1 MSTKEKNAVK
11 RFYANWHGARK
22 CKKNKPECVKAFFMG
37 GWCTMT
43 NKQASYLLGLLTKK
57 DRKVLMT
64 YPIWM

>member
-1 MSTKEKNAVK
+1 MSKEEKNAVK
-11 RFYANWHGARK
+11 RFYAHWHGARK
-22 CKKNKPECVKAFFMG
+22 DKKNKPECVKDFFMG
-37 GWCTMT
+37 GWCSMT

>member
-1 MSTKEKNAVK
+1 MSKKEKQAVK
-11 RFYANWHGARK
+11 RFYINWHEAHK

-37 GWCTMT
+37 AWCVMT
-43 NKQASYLLGLLTKK
+43 DEQASYLIGLLTKQ

>member
-1 MSTKEKNAVK
+1 MSTNEKNAVK
-11 RFYANWHGARK
+11 RFYANWHGALK
-22 CKKNKPECVKAFFMG
+22 CKKNKPKRVKAFFMG

-43 NKQASYLLGLLTKK
+43 DKQASYLLGLLTKK

>member
-1 MSTKEKNAVK
+1 MNKEERKAVK

-22 CKKNKPECVKAFFMG
+22 SNKNKSKYIKAFFMG

-43 NKQASYLLGLLTKK
+43 DNQAAYMLGLLTKE

>member
-11 RFYANWHGARK
+11 RFYVNWHEARK
-22 CKKNKPECVKAFFMG
+22 DKKNKPESVKAFFMG

-43 NKQASYLLGLLTKK
+43 DKQASYLLGLLTKK

>member
-1 MSTKEKNAVK
+1 MSTNEKNAVK

-22 CKKNKPECVKAFFMG
+22 CKKNKPECIKAFFMG

-43 NKQASYLLGLLTKK
+43 DKQASYLLGLLTKK
-57 DRKVLMT
+57 DRKVLMR

>member
-1 MSTKEKNAVK
+1 MSKEEKNAVK

-22 CKKNKPECVKAFFMG
+22 DKKNKPECVKAFFMG
-37 GWCTMT
+37 GWCSITDM
-43 NKQASYLLGLLTKK
+43 QASYLLGLLTKK